1 MNYPEKWRTKTA
13 LTALPGEFCVDN
25 KPCIEAAITR
35 YFEQGHPLHILARRV
50 KLICESCSHAA
61 MCPHSIEI
69 EFSADDFKRVY
80 QAVSAHAL
88 RRPNIDAEVALW
100 ARRSMLRAPEKV
112 LRVVI
117 DLPQTRKAIADY
129 ESRYDGLKSTPL
141 SIIFELVRSCHISL
155 DVIDAAF
162 IRGAEH
168 VIGHHRRAHPTL
180 QDAAAYEDMNTWVLY
195 LEDKLPFSQL
205 CDVCKTRIKTT
216 VASLCYEQYS
226 SLPPLPTEIAR
237 MIFSFMP

>member
-1 MNYPEKWRTKTA
+1 MNYPEEWSTKTA
-13 LTALPGEFCVDN
+13 LTALPGHFCVDN
-25 KPCIEAAITR
+25 RPCIEAAVTQ
-35 YFEQGHPLHILARRV
+35 YFTQGHPLHILSRRV

-80 QAVSAHAL
+80 NAVSAHAVH
-88 RRPNIDAEVALW
+88 RPNIDNEVALW
-100 ARRSMLRAPEKV
+100 ARRSMKSSPEKV

-117 DLPQTRKAIADY
+117 DLPQTRKAIAKN
-129 ESRYDGLKSTPL
+129 ELEYDGLKSVPL

-162 IRGAEH
+162 IEGAEH
-168 VIGHHRRAHPTL
+168 VIGRYRRAHPTL
-180 QDAAAYEDMNTWVLY
+180 QDAAAYENMNTWVLY

-205 CDVCKTRIKTT
+205 CDVCKTRVKTT
-216 VASLCYEQYS
+216 VASLCYEQFS
-226 SLPPLPTEIAR
+226 SLPLLPTEIAR
-237 MIFSFMP
+237 MIFTFMP